1 MIGGRRSAGV
11 VPGPAVPSPQAYLT
25 ILCQYPVLWC
35 TLLIHLDAITLRLVS
50 FFSLS
55 LLEGLFYSVFSGY
68 EIFTYL
74 SLISLFV
81 ITFPYGR
88 EIPVFLQSLQ
98 DSQYLK
104 KNKRITLI
112 LSVPIFTATKLPHCL
127 IPLP

>member
-1 MIGGRRSAGV
+1 M
-11 VPGPAVPSPQAYLT
+11 P
-25 ILCQYPVLWC
+25 
-35 TLLIHLDAITLRLVS
+35 LRCVWYRV
-50 FFSLS
+50 FSLS